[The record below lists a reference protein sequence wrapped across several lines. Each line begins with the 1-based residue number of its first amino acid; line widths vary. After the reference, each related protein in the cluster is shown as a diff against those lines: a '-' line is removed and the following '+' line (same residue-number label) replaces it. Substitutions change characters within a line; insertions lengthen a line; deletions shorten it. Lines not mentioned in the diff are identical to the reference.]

1 MLVSCNVVA
10 EVYMDGEKLGDTG
23 KLIPMSPG
31 AKTITVSKEGYVP
44 KNWAVQITEG
54 NITNVSVTLSKETTT
69 TEIEGENGVEY
80 TVLILKDGTGT
91 PITSK
96 PVTIKTGT
104 AQWYSI
110 MIKNEQETNWY
121 GYTGVKLTDEKGTTY
136 THEPNKQYAT
146 TAAGKLS

>member
-1 MLVSCNVVA
+1 M
-10 EVYMDGEKLGDTG
+10 
-23 KLIPMSPG
+23 
-31 AKTITVSKEGYVP
+31 
-44 KNWAVQITEG
+44 
-54 NITNVSVTLSKETTT
+54 TLAKETTT

-96 PVTIKTGT
+96 PTAIKTGT

-110 MIKNEQETNWY
+110 MIKNEQDTNWY
-121 GYTGVKLTDEKGTTY
+121 GYTGVKLTDEEGTTY

-146 TAAGKLS
+146 TVAPEETKSIKTQVTIPTDVVLTGTITVSMLLRGYRTKTT